1 MFRTISL
8 IHPSRG
14 RVSEAFKAG
23 SKWIRDAGEPVEY
36 ILSIDYDDPHKGL
49 YQAKFLG
56 NGLVCDRSGV
66 GVGAWRH
73 DGILESGNRS
83 AVDAINNAAKH
94 STSDIIVVMS
104 DDFDCPPQWATALLR
119 LTEGKTD
126 WIAKTPDGIQKWII
140 TLPIMDRTYYN
151 RFGYIY
157 YPEYRHMFCDT
168 EMTCVGDLLQKTIKL
183 DIPFK
188 HNHYSTGASK
198 KDPVSERADS
208 TWGQGEALF
217 IERARKNFDLIDPPG
232 KIMEEAYNNWIRRK
246 L

>member
-1 MFRTISL
+1 MISL
-8 IHPSRG
+8 IHPSRS
-14 RVSEAFKAG
+14 RPEVAVDAAI
-23 SKWIRDAGEPVEY
+23 KWIRGAGEPIEY
-36 ILSIDYDDPHKGL
+36 ILSIDNDDSKKESYLNRFSQNWLLDEFGP
-49 YQAKFLG
+49 
-56 NGLVCDRSGV
+56 V
-66 GVGAWRH
+66 RH
-73 DGILESGNRS
+73 GMIRNDNRS
-83 AVDAINNAAKH
+83 AIDAINNAAKEC
-94 STSDIIVVMS
+94 TGDIIVVMS
-104 DDFDCPPQWATALLR
+104 DDFYCPPQWATALLR

-126 WIAKTPDGIQKWII
+126 WIAKTHDGIQNWII

-151 RFGYIY
+151 RFGYVY

-183 DIPFK
+183 DIPFR

-198 KDPVSERADS
+198 KDLVSERADS

-232 KIMEEAYNNWIRRK
+232 KIMDEAYNNWIRRK

>member
-14 RVSEAFKAG
+14 RVEKAFQSAL
-23 SKWIRDAGEPVEY
+23 KWIKDAGEPVEY
-36 ILSIDYDDPHKGL
+36 ILSIDSDDQYFGL
-49 YQAKFLG
+49 YHGKFIG
-56 NGLVCDRSGV
+56 SGLSQPMRQGI
-66 GVGAWRH
+66 GAWGH
-73 DGILESGNRS
+73 DGILGSDNRS
-83 AVDAINNAAKH
+83 AIDAINNAAKQC
-94 STSDIIVVMS
+94 TGDIIVVMS

-126 WIAKTPDGIQKWII
+126 WIAKTHDGIQNWII
-140 TLPIMDRTYYN
+140 TLPIMDRVYYQ
-151 RFGYIY
+151 RFGYVY
-157 YPEYRHMFCDT
+157 HPGYAHLFCDT
-168 EMTCVGDLLQKTIKL
+168 EMSCVADLLQRRINL

-198 KDPVSERADS
+198 KDSVSERADA

-232 KIMEEAYNNWIRRK
+232 RITDEAYNNWIRRK